1 MTYKDFL
8 TTPEGRKV
16 SRQLVT
22 NLIEQQIGQEH
33 GVSSMCLGIQVK
45 LMFRSIRSARLYSG
59 SVELSVNLGML
70 LFTRSAASSMRRVEL
85 ISQAEENLRR
95 AEYSRDPSE
104 RAECLA
110 ESFRLFSKAAK
121 DITPSKVAPIAK
133 RYHDIGFTRGKLFP
147 PERAKLTI

>member
-1 MTYKDFL
+1 MTFKDFL

-33 GVSSMCLGIQVK
+33 GVSADVLVTEQE
-45 LMFRSIRSARLYSG
+45 LMIRSTRLAKLSNE
-59 SVELSVNLGML
+59 SVGRSVNLGMSS
-70 LFTRSAASSMRRVEL
+70 FTRSAFSSVPLTQADLE
-85 ISQAEENLRR
+85 AEENLRR
-95 AEYSRDPSE
+95 AEYARDPSE
-104 RAECLA
+104 RADCLA

-133 RYHDIGFTRGKLFP
+133 RYHDIGFTRGKLFV
-147 PERAKLTI
+147 PE